1 MSDSRSSF
9 HLEVFRLLLQVAWAD
24 NEVEPHEA
32 DALRDLAER
41 YRLCDEDLD
50 RLEGYLSGE
59 QQLPPPNLGLLKSRK
74 DEVMIALQSFLLSDM
89 AVVKE
94 ERELLAEIELI
105 LARE

>member
-24 NEVEPHEA
+24 NEVEAHEA
-32 DALRDLAER
+32 DALRDLADR
-41 YRLCDEDLD
+41 YRLCDEDRD
-50 RLEGYLSGE
+50 RLERYLSGQE
-59 QQLPPPNLGLLKSRK
+59 ALPPPNLGLLKSRK
-74 DEVMIALQSFLLSDM
+74 GDVMIALQSFLLSDM

-105 LARE
+105 LERD